1 MYRNPFFWV
10 VVALTVIALFLG
22 IGLAFASARMNN
34 LFHRQQQYQNYS
46 NVLNDL
52 LFNLTSAETS
62 QRGYLITED
71 QTYLGP
77 YDNAIPMIR
86 KDLHALKISP
96 LSDDY
101 RQHIDQIT
109 TISTQKLDELNLTIS
124 TLQSQG
130 QPSAFAVVST
140 NAGKEDMIRLR
151 TLIGDVTRAQN
162 KDIHAKVA
170 TAEHR
175 TAIMKFVAPIA
186 GLMDLSLI
194 VTIMYLTRRAIHKEQ
209 QLENLK
215 EQFVALAS
223 HQLRTPATAV
233 KQYLN
238 LLLMGT
244 FGKLKKQQQEV
255 LVIIND
261 SNERGIHIANNLL
274 SVSRAS
280 NKEIHI
286 SDRPTNIS
294 QLLQEV
300 VNHYK
305 KAIESS
311 RGQKIIITVPGEP
324 VLAKV
329 DSFYIRLIF
338 ENLIEN
344 ASKYS
349 DTKKKIHVSLAARK
363 DTVIFTVK
371 DEGQGISKRD
381 MPLLFKKFSRLD
393 QAAKQT
399 EGSGLGLYLVRQA
412 ALLHGG
418 DVSIQSASG
427 KGSTFTVKIRQDL

>member
-1 MYRNPFFWV
+1 V
-10 VVALTVIALFLG
+10 VVALTLIALFLG
-22 IGLAFASARMNN
+22 VGLAYASARMNN
-34 LFHRQQQYQNYS
+34 LFHKQQQYQNYS
-46 NVLNDL
+46 NILNDL
-52 LFNLTSAETS
+52 LFNLTNAETG

-71 QTYLGP
+71 RAYLGP
-77 YDNAIPMIR
+77 YDKAIPMIR
-86 KDLHALKISP
+86 KDLHVLKISP
-96 LSDDY
+96 LSNNY
-101 RQHIDQIT
+101 QQHISQIT
-109 TISTQKLDELNLTIS
+109 TISDQKLGELNLTIS

-130 QPSAFAVVST
+130 QPSAFAVVNT
-140 NAGKEDMIRLR
+140 NTGREDMIRLR
-151 TLIGDVTRAQN
+151 ALIGDITRAQN

-186 GLMDLSLI
+186 GLLDLGLI
-194 VTIMYLTRRAIHKEQ
+194 ATILYLTRRAIHKEQ

-238 LLLMGT
+238 LLLAGT
-244 FGKLKKQQQEV
+244 FGKLKKQQQDV

-261 SNERGIHIANNLL
+261 SNERGIHITNNLL

-280 NKEIHI
+280 NKEVHI
-286 SDRPTNIS
+286 SDKPINLS

-311 RGQKIIITVPGEP
+311 KGQKIIVTMPGNP
-324 VLAKV
+324 ILAKV

-338 ENLIEN
+338 DNLIEN

-349 DTKKKIHVSLAARK
+349 DTKKKIYVSLAARK
-363 DTVIFTVK
+363 DTIIFTVK
-371 DEGQGISKRD
+371 DEGQGISKHD

-393 QAAKQT
+393 QAIKKA

-418 DVSIQSASG
+418 DVSIKSASG
-427 KGSTFTVKIRQDL
+427 KGSTFTVKIRQSL

>member
-1 MYRNPFFWV
+1 V
-10 VVALTVIALFLG
+10 VVALTLIALFLG
-22 IGLAFASARMNN
+22 VGLAYASARMNN
-34 LFHRQQQYQNYS
+34 LFHKQQQYQNYS

-52 LFNLTSAETS
+52 LFNLTNAETG

-71 QTYLGP
+71 RTYLGP
-77 YDNAIPMIR
+77 YDKAIPMIR
-86 KDLHALKISP
+86 KDLHVLKISP
-96 LSDDY
+96 LSNNY

-109 TISTQKLDELNLTIS
+109 TISTQKLGELSLTIS

-130 QPSAFAVVST
+130 QPSAFTIVGT
-140 NAGKEDMIRLR
+140 NTGKEDMIRLR
-151 TLIGDVTRAQN
+151 ALIGDITRAQN

-186 GLMDLSLI
+186 GLLDLGLI
-194 VTIMYLTRRAIHKEQ
+194 ATILYLTRRAIHKEQ

-238 LLLMGT
+238 LLLAGT
-244 FGKLKKQQQEV
+244 FGKLKKQQQDV

-280 NKEIHI
+280 NKEVHI
-286 SDRPTNIS
+286 SDKPINLS
-294 QLLQEV
+294 QLLKEV

-305 KAIESS
+305 KAIEGSK
-311 RGQKIIITVPGEP
+311 GQKIIVTIPGNP
-324 VLAKV
+324 ILARV

-363 DTVIFTVK
+363 DTIIFTVK

-393 QAAKQT
+393 QAIKKAD
-399 EGSGLGLYLVRQA
+399 GSGLGLYLVRQA
-412 ALLHGG
+412 TLLHGG
-418 DVSIQSASG
+418 DVSIKSVNG